1 MCNMVFKMVWGIG
14 IDKMKEKK
22 ICSSTKAG
30 TPSEWQNIFVGC
42 AISLI
47 ISGTIFLM
55 FGSGEVQE
63 WAKIKEDV
71 EMKENVMTEEEK
83 LNEISARVIQEESL
97 CV

>member
-22 ICSSTKAG
+22 ICSSTKA
-30 TPSEWQNIFVGC
+30 VK
-42 AISLI
+42 ISQGI
-47 ISGTIFLM
+47 
-55 FGSGEVQE
+55 E